1 VLFRSLFTINKTNK
15 KGQLTHQDIADNA
28 LQAVKFDHYNGKL
41 TLPLYPEVD
50 LYAGVHYTDIRFP
63 ERSGIYTVRAVDTE
77 LSQKGFHREISIAY
91 LKSIDEFNS
100 KGLND

>member
-1 VLFRSLFTINKTNK
+1 
-15 KGQLTHQDIADNA
+15 
-28 LQAVKFDHYNGKL
+28 
-41 TLPLYPEVD
+41 
-50 LYAGVHYTDIRFP
+50 
-63 ERSGIYTVRAVDTE
+63 VRAVDTE